1 MSVNNWPLGHRV
13 NHCILREDFVTK
25 EVLNVDINDF
35 LVIRPVFTAIFNCPL
50 RIYLIAKLLT
60 RVVPLCMRLI

>member
-1 MSVNNWPLGHRV
+1 MCVTNWPLGHRV
-13 NHCILREDFVTK
+13 DHCILREDLVTK

-35 LVIRPVFTAIFNCPL
+35 LVSRPVFTAIFNCPL

-60 RVVPLCMRLI
+60 GVVPLCMRLI